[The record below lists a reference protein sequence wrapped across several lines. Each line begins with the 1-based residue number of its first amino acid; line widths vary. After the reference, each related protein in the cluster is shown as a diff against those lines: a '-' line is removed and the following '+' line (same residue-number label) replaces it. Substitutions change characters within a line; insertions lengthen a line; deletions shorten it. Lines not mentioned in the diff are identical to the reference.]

1 MLEDHNEEQHETSV
15 WKRVG
20 MLEEQ
25 KICIVTCSCLELRS
39 NTDTLRSLRQIL
51 KRRQEKRQIAD
62 TKVKKRMK
70 LQIGDGHE
78 E

>member
-1 MLEDHNEEQHETSV
+1 MMEDYEEEQHETPI
-15 WKRVG
+15 WKRVTI
-20 MLEEQ
+20 LEEQ
-25 KICIVTCSCLELRS
+25 KICIATCSCLELRCE
-39 NTDTLRSLRQIL
+39 TDILRSLRRVW

-70 LQIGDGHE
+70 LLIEDGHE